1 MRISPQPC
9 DGPGPCRFPFSFALS
24 SVVLYLHLDGLTPL
38 RYRGGVARRKTTYYI
53 DEGVLTATKMTA
65 VATHRSESQLVEDAL
80 RAYVVDEGRGEAA
93 REDLRRLLDEL
104 RARPELDDLHDE
116 QAMELA
122 VSETRA
128 VRRER
133 AVKRRGSAAG

>member
-1 MRISPQPC
+1 
-9 DGPGPCRFPFSFALS
+9 
-24 SVVLYLHLDGLTPL
+24 V
-38 RYRGGVARRKTTYYI
+38 GVARRKTTYYI

-93 REDLRRLLDEL
+93 REDMRKLLNEL
-104 RARPELDDLHDE
+104 RARPQLNDLDDE
-116 QAMELA
+116 QSMDLA

-128 VRRER
+128 VRRKR
-133 AVKRRGSAAG
+133 AAKSRGPATG

>member
-1 MRISPQPC
+1 M
-9 DGPGPCRFPFSFALS
+9 
-24 SVVLYLHLDGLTPL
+24 TPL
-38 RYRGGVARRKTTYYI
+38 CYRDGVARRKTTYYI

-80 RAYVVDEGRGEAA
+80 RAYVVDEGRGDAA
-93 REDLRRLLDEL
+93 REDMRQLLDEL
-104 RARPELDDLHDE
+104 RARPELNDLDDE
-116 QAMELA
+116 QSMALA

-133 AVKRRGSAAG
+133 AAKDRGRTAG